1 MNIVL
6 GESFVRLLKE
16 KAPNAKVKVLHNAV
30 GVYSYN
36 PYNKDAKNILFLGV
50 ICERKG
56 IYDLLQ
62 AIKLLD
68 SQIDKNIKLYLCG
81 DGEIDKVQQM
91 INELGISYRIAHI
104 GWIVGEQKKTFMEHA
119 MVNILPSYNEGLP
132 MTILETM
139 AYGIPNISTNIASIP
154 EVLHNNKN
162 GFLVKPGDIDAL
174 AEVIKEIIENRSLRE
189 EFSQESYQ
197 LISESFS
204 LDKNIEI
211 LKSYYK
217 SLI

>member
-1 MNIVL
+1 
-6 GESFVRLLKE
+6 
-16 KAPNAKVKVLHNAV
+16 
-30 GVYSYN
+30 
-36 PYNKDAKNILFLGV
+36 
-50 ICERKG
+50 
-56 IYDLLQ
+56 
-62 AIKLLD
+62 
-68 SQIDKNIKLYLCG
+68 
-81 DGEIDKVQQM
+81 
-91 INELGISYRIAHI
+91 
-104 GWIVGEQKKTFMEHA
+104 MEHT

-139 AYGIPNISTNIASIP
+139 AYGIPNISTDIASIP

-174 AEVIKEIIENRSLRE
+174 AETMKEIIENRSLRE

>member
-1 MNIVL
+1 
-6 GESFVRLLKE
+6 
-16 KAPNAKVKVLHNAV
+16 
-30 GVYSYN
+30 
-36 PYNKDAKNILFLGV
+36 
-50 ICERKG
+50 
-56 IYDLLQ
+56 
-62 AIKLLD
+62 
-68 SQIDKNIKLYLCG
+68 
-81 DGEIDKVQQM
+81 
-91 INELGISYRIAHI
+91 
-104 GWIVGEQKKTFMEHA
+104 
-119 MVNILPSYNEGLP
+119 
-132 MTILETM
+132 M
-139 AYGIPNISTNIASIP
+139 AYGIPNISTDIASIP

-174 AEVIKEIIENRSLRE
+174 AETMKEIIENRSLRE